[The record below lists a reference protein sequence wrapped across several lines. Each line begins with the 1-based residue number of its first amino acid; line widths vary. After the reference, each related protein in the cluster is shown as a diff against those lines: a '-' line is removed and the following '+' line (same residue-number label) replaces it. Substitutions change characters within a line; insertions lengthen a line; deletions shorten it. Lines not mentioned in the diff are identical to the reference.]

1 MSKLTPAEEKQ
12 LIERAVKGDQ
22 QAFARL
28 VSATKNLVYSCC
40 IRVLRNPEQAE
51 EAANEALLR
60 AWRGLPSFR
69 GEARFSSWIYR
80 IARNVAVRMAT
91 KRRLKTVSLDDEE
104 RPQLAQA
111 AREESR
117 AEQRFEDQDKL
128 AILRELMQELPEN
141 QCRALELAY
150 LEGISYTD
158 VAATLG
164 CAIGTVKTW
173 VHRGRIRLRELFEER
188 MEEL

>member
-12 LIERAVKGDQ
+12 LIARAIKGDQ

-40 IRVLRNPEQAE
+40 IRVLRNPERAE
-51 EAANEALLR
+51 EAANEAFLR

-69 GEARFSSWIYR
+69 SEARFSSWIFR
-80 IARNVAVRMAT
+80 IARNVSVRIAT
-91 KRRLKTVSLDDEE
+91 RKRIQTVSIDDEE
-104 RPQLAQA
+104 RPQMAQA
-111 AREESR
+111 PREESM
-117 AEQRFEDQDKL
+117 AEQRLDDQDRL
-128 AILRELMQELPEN
+128 AILRELMEELPEN
-141 QCRALELAY
+141 HRRALELAY

-173 VHRGRIRLRELFEER
+173 VHRGRLRLRELYEER
-188 MEEL
+188 MEE